1 MASWKVIFNTYL
13 LIYLFIIIRDSNK
26 KVSNTSIEEL
36 HKAKLKMIQERD
48 RIKQEKIAM
57 IKVVNSQKKS
67 SNMQM
72 VSPRNSDKF
81 DSDKKENN
89 FISLNSYN
97 TNDEESDDHDEYL
110 NNKVISNTN
119 VQLND
124 INSDLDMSKK

>member
-110 NNKVISNTN
+110 NNKVISSTN